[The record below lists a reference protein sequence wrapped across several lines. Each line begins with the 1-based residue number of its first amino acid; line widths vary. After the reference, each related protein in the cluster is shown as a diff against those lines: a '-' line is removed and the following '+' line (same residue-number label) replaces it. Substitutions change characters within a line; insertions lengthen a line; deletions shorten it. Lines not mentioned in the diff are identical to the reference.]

1 MQTQVASLLL
11 IVSSVA
17 FASIVVGFATVV
29 MQQSL
34 DINSNP
40 QIEKIQNMQDQM
52 LNQTST
58 WLDGLQ
64 NQMTNQTI
72 TDTGP

>member
-1 MQTQVASLLL
+1 MQAQVASLLL

-17 FASIVVGFATVV
+17 FASVVVGFATVV

-40 QIEKIQNMQDQM
+40 QIERIQDLQDQM
-52 LNQTST
+52 LNQTSS
-58 WLDGLQ
+58 WLDDLDQ
-64 NQMTNQTI
+64 ALNQTQPV
-72 TDTGP
+72 TEP

>member
-1 MQTQVASLLL
+1 MQAQVASLLL

-17 FASIVVGFATVV
+17 FASVVVGFATVI

-40 QIEKIQNMQDQM
+40 QIEKIQSLQDQM
-52 LNQTST
+52 LNQTDS
-58 WLDGLQ
+58 WLDGLDQ
-64 NQMTNQTI
+64 ALNQTQPV
-72 TDTGP
+72 TEP

>member
-17 FASIVVGFATVV
+17 FASIVVGFATVI
-29 MQQSL
+29 MQQTL
-34 DINSNP
+34 DVENNP
-40 QIEKIQNMQDQM
+40 QIGIIQELQDQM
-52 LNQTST
+52 SNQTST
-58 WLDGLQ
+58 WYGQVQ
-64 NQMTNQTI
+64 NQLTNQTI